1 MLTNSDERD
10 IMRIGSEQMNDKR
23 ISNVYTGIRNE
34 IPLTPSEKEFV
45 TKYLTA
51 NE

>member
-1 MLTNSDERD
+1 
-10 IMRIGSEQMNDKR
+10 MNDKR